1 MKQIANV
8 KLKNKVFLAPM
19 AGINDQAFRKII
31 KEMGCALVYTEMI
44 SDKGIIYNNK
54 KTVELIKFDEIER
67 PIAIQIFGNDK
78 KTLVESALFI
88 EKEVRPDIIDINM
101 GCPVPKIAV
110 KSQAGSSLLKNPE
123 KIYEIVSAVV
133 KATHTPITVKI
144 RSGWDENS
152 INAPLV
158 AKMCEKAGAVAIAI
172 HGRTRSQGYTG
183 KSDLKIIKEVK
194 ESVNIPVI
202 GNGDITDIT
211 SAKRMLEET
220 NCDFL
225 MVGRGVL
232 GNPWLIKEIN
242 TYLETGEIIP
252 LPTSDDRI
260 NMCLRHLKY
269 LIESKG
275 EKLATLEIRKH
286 IAWYIKGLPNAKEV
300 KNAVFQAK
308 NTNNIKKILNNYLKD
323 LKNSIK

>member
-308 NTNNIKKILNNYLKD
+308 NTNNI
-323 LKNSIK
+323 